1 MLTKTD
7 LKEISEIVKGSES
20 RIKKDVISEVNKKI
34 TTETRKIQK
43 NLEEMDKFL
52 DKEVMTDR
60 KRIIRI
66 EEHLNFPQN

>member
-7 LKEISEIVKGSES
+7 LKEISEIVKSSES

-66 EEHLNFPQN
+66 EEHLNFPTN